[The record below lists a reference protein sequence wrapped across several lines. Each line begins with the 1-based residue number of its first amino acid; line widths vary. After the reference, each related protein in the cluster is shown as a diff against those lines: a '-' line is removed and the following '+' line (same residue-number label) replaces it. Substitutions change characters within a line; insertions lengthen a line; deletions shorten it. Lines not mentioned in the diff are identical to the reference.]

1 MRAVVIERPGGP
13 DVLAL
18 QHVPTPEPQRHELLV
33 RVHATALNRADLL
46 QRRGS
51 YPSPE
56 GAPASIP
63 GLEFAGIVEAVGD
76 QVEGWAPGDRVMG
89 LVGGGG
95 YAEYVTLPAS
105 HALRVP
111 DVLSLEQA
119 AAVPEAYLTAHD
131 ALFTQAHAQAP
142 ERVLVH
148 AIASGVGV
156 ATLQLCNAFGL
167 RVIGT
172 SRSEWKLERMRALGL
187 EHAIDATRGDVADM
201 VRAATHGEGVDVV
214 VDLVGGAYLGANVSV
229 LRPRGRLV
237 VVGLVAGRTAELDM
251 GMVLSRRLHIVGTAM
266 RSRSVEEKAAV
277 TRFFVEHALG
287 LFERGV
293 LVPVIDRVV
302 PMAEVAEA
310 HARME
315 RNENVGK
322 IVMVWQG

>member
-18 QHVPTPEPQRHELLV
+18 QRVPTPDPQRHELLV

-51 YPSPE
+51 YPPPE
-56 GAPASIP
+56 GAPANVP
-63 GLEFAGIVEAVGD
+63 GLEFAGVVEAVGE
-76 QVEGWAPGDRVMG
+76 QVDGWAPGDRVMG

-167 RVIGT
+167 RAIGT
-172 SRSEWKLERMRALGL
+172 SRSGWKLERMRALGL
-187 EHAIDATRGDVADM
+187 EHAIDASRGDVADM

-214 VDLVGGAYLGANVSV
+214 IDLVGGPYLGANVSV
-229 LRPRGRLV
+229 LRSRGRLV

-277 TRFFVEHALG
+277 TRFFAEHALG

-302 PMAEVAEA
+302 PIAEVAEA
-310 HARME
+310 HERME

-322 IVMVWQG
+322 IVMVWQQ